1 MLLWHASGSWDEGMW
16 RMLTKKQICCV
27 ILESPKPRSVSL
39 VFIQEESRVCATFP
53 ENADSWVWSTPRP
66 FVSHL
71 CQRWSLYYLMTLLL
85 HKTGHDFLVYYASCH
100 TLEKMSHSFPVPR
113 LQVGPSVR
121 SFDPS
126 SSRRLSSVWGVEI
139 LKRAPS
145 FYILFQWWYLILFK
159 NSNCFCTLHCSVVRE
174 PGYIIPC
181 IHLVFTP
188 AVFCNWQ
195 LIWESFSM
203 LFFHLECW
211 ASWISAT
218 SYFLDKVTVASCL
231 TMSDCEPGQLVGGK
245 KKKRLNTACIADLFE
260 KAE

>member
-1 MLLWHASGSWDEGMW
+1 MKPLLPDDFAVTRSRTWFLSALCLLPHAEKNVSCSF
-16 RMLTKKQICCV
+16 
-27 ILESPKPRSVSL
+27 SV
-39 VFIQEESRVCATFP
+39 P
-53 ENADSWVWSTPRP
+53 P
-66 FVSHL
+66 
-71 CQRWSLYYLMTLLL
+71 
-85 HKTGHDFLVYYASCH
+85 
-100 TLEKMSHSFPVPR
+100 

-121 SFDPS
+121 SFDPP
-126 SSRRLSSVWGVEI
+126 SSRRLSSVWCVET
-139 LKRAPS
+139 LKRAP

-231 TMSDCEPGQLVGGK
+231 TMSDSEPGQLVGGK
-245 KKKRLNTACIADLFE
+245 KKRAKHSMYCRFVWKSRIVVGQQFL
-260 KAE
+260 

>member
-1 MLLWHASGSWDEGMW
+1 MKPLLPDDFAVTRSRTWFLSALCLLPHAEKNVSCSF
-16 RMLTKKQICCV
+16 
-27 ILESPKPRSVSL
+27 SV
-39 VFIQEESRVCATFP
+39 P
-53 ENADSWVWSTPRP
+53 P
-66 FVSHL
+66 
-71 CQRWSLYYLMTLLL
+71 
-85 HKTGHDFLVYYASCH
+85 
-100 TLEKMSHSFPVPR
+100 

-121 SFDPS
+121 SFDPP
-126 SSRRLSSVWGVEI
+126 SSRRLSSVWCVET

-231 TMSDCEPGQLVGGK
+231 TMSDSEPGQLVGGGK
-245 KKKRLNTACIADLFE
+245 KKELNTACIADLFE
-260 KAE
+260 KAQ